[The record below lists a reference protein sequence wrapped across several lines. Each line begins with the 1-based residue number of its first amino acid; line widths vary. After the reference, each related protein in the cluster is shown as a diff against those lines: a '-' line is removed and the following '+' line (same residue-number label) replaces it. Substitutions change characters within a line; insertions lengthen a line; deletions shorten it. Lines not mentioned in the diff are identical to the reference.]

1 MRRCRICILI
11 LMMLCV
17 LAGCSGSGK
26 DKPIKEGSFRIY
38 CLNRNETA
46 LEYEDYAVT
55 GTDRESLVQ
64 ELITAMRSNMKDSD
78 HKAALKFDFN
88 VMGCVLEG
96 DQLVVNVSDE
106 YSQMSPSREIL
117 VRAALVRTLTQI
129 NGVNTVSIT
138 VDDLPLMDR
147 SGSFVG
153 AMTAESFVDNEGAEI
168 NAYDKATLHL
178 YFANENGDKLV
189 DCTRSVMYNTNL
201 PMERLVLEELIQGPE
216 AGEGYPALNPATK
229 VISVTVTDGVCF
241 VNLDSTFLE
250 GAGNVSAQV
259 SIYSIVNSL
268 AELSTVHKVQFLV
281 NGEGNVMFR
290 EVMDLEQEFSRN
302 LDIME

>member
-1 MRRCRICILI
+1 MKRCRLCILI
-11 LMMLCV
+11 FMMLCIFS
-17 LAGCSGSGK
+17 GCSKSGK
-26 DKPIKEGSFRIY
+26 EKPIKEGSFRIY

-46 LEYEDYAVT
+46 LEYEDYDVT
-55 GTDRESLVQ
+55 GTDRESLIQ
-64 ELITAMRSNMKDSD
+64 ELLTVMRSDMKESG
-78 HKAALKFDFN
+78 HKAALKFDFS
-88 VMGCVLEG
+88 VMGCLLEG
-96 DQLVVNVSDE
+96 DQLVVNVSEE
-106 YSQMSPSREIL
+106 YSQMNPSREIL

-138 VDDLPLMDR
+138 VDDLPFMDK
-147 SGSFVG
+147 SGNFVG

-189 DCTRSVMYNTNL
+189 ECSRSVMYNTNL

-216 AGEGYPALNPATK
+216 AGEGYPTLNASTK

-241 VNLDSTFLE
+241 VNLDSAFLE
-250 GAGNVSAQV
+250 GVGTVAPQV

-281 NGEGNVMFR
+281 NGESKVMFR
-290 EVMDLEQEFSRN
+290 EVMALEQDFSRN